1 MVAVVEELARV
12 LAAYVGWRQRPYG
25 KAPMEETLASLHA
38 EEPTDEQIAD
48 LADGMQTLVAV
59 LMLPTGVADDQAG
72 KA

>member
-1 MVAVVEELARV
+1 
-12 LAAYVGWRQRPYG
+12 
-25 KAPMEETLASLHA
+25 MEETLASLHA